1 MTAQL
6 FHGVSEEKEEKK
18 KKKTFG
24 MTVRTFT
31 CLSPLSFSRAFV
43 RLRFFKRFYVD
54 GLYPAEMG
62 VFVWLEINGPN
73 GPKLAVMIQTQ
84 PN

>member
-18 KKKTFG
+18 KKKTFWDD
-24 MTVRTFT
+24 TVRTFT

-54 GLYPAEMG
+54 GLNPAEMD
-62 VFVWLEINGPN
+62 VFVWLEIN
-73 GPKLAVMIQTQ
+73 
-84 PN
+84 